1 MNPDDPLSKAS
12 DPQTTPFDYVIV
24 GSGAGGGPLAARLAL
39 NGRRVLLIE
48 AGNDPAVAQPDAP
61 AQPMT
66 RGAPDVAQQQ
76 MRQVY
81 AVPAFHASATE
92 DPDMS
97 WEFSVRHYTDTA
109 RQQTDS
115 KYNAAMDRAATAPEQ
130 QQGGIFYPRAAAI
143 GGCTSHHAMIIIR
156 PNDADWDHI
165 AEFTGDDSWRSQNM
179 QGYFAKIEN
188 CLYYGVY
195 RAFASKTLG
204 LLFRFLTWSA
214 RVLDPRGQLD
224 PGGHGSKGWQKTSFI
239 DPFVIAGI
247 ARGDRTFLGV
257 LKDVMFASLANL
269 NAATMFGRALAR
281 FQILQFLDPNVR
293 SPDIRSRAH
302 VSLISIG
309 TDGKRRC
316 GLRDHLLNVKA
327 EFPDRL
333 VILNPAHATR
343 IVFDKSGNGVPRA
356 IGVEVRIGPYLYAAS
371 PRHGSNDRT
380 PVTRQVFARREVI
393 VCGGAFNTPQLLMLS
408 GIGDAA
414 HLRGMIDGPCD
425 RAGNPVAPV
434 VHLPGVGRNLQDRYE
449 VSVIS
454 ESREPFSTLDGVSFD
469 PGDATDPMLRQW
481 LTDQSGLYSTNGGA
495 LAMMMSS
502 TNGNCV
508 RSDPDLFIF
517 GLPAAFRGYY
527 WDYSRQLLCR
537 SMTSNQKTR
546 NLWSWVILKA
556 YTNNNNG
563 TVRLSSANP
572 FETPEINFH
581 SFDDTNEGAQDCNG
595 DLDALCDAIKRT
607 REINR
612 RVSAFASE
620 IQPGPDRPDYSPTL
634 RQWIKDEAWG
644 HHACGTCRIGHDTW
658 RADPAALEDP
668 YAVVDS
674 NFRVHGVEGLRIVDT
689 SVFPRIPG
697 YFIVTPT
704 FMISEKAA
712 DVLLADSENYPRA
725 FEGVEAQA
733 VRQRRNCARPEWE
746 EPAHADCARL
756 PEDTV
761 GLALSGGGVRSATFC
776 LGVLQAL
783 AKKRRL
789 RDIDFMSS
797 VSGGGYIASFLGKLF
812 TEMPGQKRQ
821 KPADRVEK
829 TLTNLGSPTI
839 QWLRYNAQYL
849 AGGGR
854 HDTLF
859 DFAVVLRN
867 LAAVHVWIGA
877 LLFGVLGALHWFVL
891 DCSRL
896 SSLSLVCD
904 TAPPQWYGVTLSAWW
919 WLPAWLLVLGVLPP
933 CIGYWLTMRRRPNND
948 WRLWMPFIL
957 WLVMLGC
964 AIYGITLPDI
974 EAWSAG
980 ALGVLL
986 LAWFE
991 QQAAGLF
998 VSPPAPPGASAPPL
1012 NPGTAQPEGGT
1023 SVIRNRLTRLLGA
1036 ALFGFAVSAL
1046 FVVIDTLAQYPPVYG
1061 FNATAWS
1068 MAGVAPVLVLLRGI
1082 AASLLKRQARMA
1094 ATRAQ
1099 EAQTSFPGALMQ
1111 QVLLALFAFALAFVL
1126 FLFLDML
1133 VYLAFGLDASTARFC
1148 VVGALLISAVKGR
1161 ALAFLNLS
1169 SLQQG
1174 YSQKLV
1180 RTYLGASNDAR
1191 VNPPGVNKPVPVGV
1205 SDLGDDILFDEY
1217 HPEHHGGP
1225 LHLVGT
1231 CLNNT
1236 VDPLSGNQLRGD
1248 KGMPMCVGPAGISA
1262 GRRFHA
1268 LWEARDAKRTPV
1280 RAAPVTA
1287 VRVGPSP
1294 NEFHALA
1301 RADGAPVSVERL
1313 SLGQWMAISG
1323 AAETTGLGRN
1333 TKLAQSLLLGLLNF
1347 RIGYWWNSGICA
1359 GDRPGRYPPGLWRR
1373 LKSLPSAVFTLQA
1386 KLLDEWRAYFEG
1398 PSARMWYLSDGGH
1411 FDNTGVYELIRRRLP
1426 LIVAVDAGEDP
1437 AYRCDSLAVLT
1448 RQVRYDFCA
1457 TITWLDPRDAR
1468 AKHQPHKAGWNAFER
1483 GSSEPELP
1491 DWIEPLL
1498 DPEAIGAFAELKRD
1512 GSRCAALA
1520 CITYSNQPDRPSWML
1535 YVKPGVGIDT
1545 PTDVRMYAE
1554 NNPDFPQQSTVD
1566 QFFDDSQWEA
1576 YRELGYCAGMKVFTT
1591 RPDTDPNTGGAI
1603 WQHGGE

>member
-1 MNPDDPLSKAS
+1 MNPDDPLSKAR
-12 DPQTTPFDYVIV
+12 DPHTTPFDYVIV
-24 GSGAGGGPLAARLAL
+24 GSGAGGGPLAARLASS
-39 NGRRVLLIE
+39 GRHVLLIE
-48 AGNDPAVAQPDAP
+48 AGNDPAVAQPSAQ

-66 RGAPDVAQQQ
+66 RGAPDLAQQQ

-81 AVPAFHASATE
+81 AVPAFHARATE

-97 WEFSVRHYTDTA
+97 WEFSVRHYTNTA
-109 RQQTDS
+109 RQKDDS
-115 KYNAAMDRAATAPEQ
+115 KYNETMDPSATTPGQ

-165 AEFTGDDSWRSQNM
+165 AEYTGDDSWRSQNM

-188 CLYYGVY
+188 CLYYAVY
-195 RAFASKTLG
+195 RTFAGKTLG
-204 LLFRFLTWSA
+204 LLFRFLEWSA

-224 PGGHGSKGWQKTSFI
+224 PGGHGSAGWQKTSFI
-239 DPFVIAGI
+239 DPLVIAGI

-257 LKDVMFASLANL
+257 LKDVLFAALANR
-269 NAATMFGRALAR
+269 NAATMFGRAFAR
-281 FQILQFLDPNVR
+281 LQILQFLDPNVR
-293 SPDIRSRAH
+293 SPDIESRAR

-343 IVFDKSGNGVPRA
+343 IVFDKHGNGVPRA

-371 PRHGSNDRT
+371 PMHGGNDAAPLT
-380 PVTRQVFARREVI
+380 QQVFARREVI

-414 HLRGMIDGPCD
+414 HLHGMVEGPCGRD
-425 RAGNPVAPV
+425 GKPVAPV

-454 ESREPFSTLDGVSFD
+454 ETREPFSTLDGVSFD

-502 TNGNCV
+502 AGGTGV

-527 WDYSRQLLCR
+527 WNYSRQLLCR
-537 SMTSNQKTR
+537 SMTSNEKTR

-563 TVRLSSANP
+563 TVRLRSADP
-572 FETPEINFH
+572 LATPEINFH
-581 SFDDTNEGAQDCNG
+581 SFDDTSEGAQDCSS
-595 DLDALCDAIKRT
+595 DVDALCDAINRT

-612 RVSAFASE
+612 RVSGFACE
-620 IQPGPDRPDYSPTL
+620 VQPGLDKPDYSPAL
-634 RQWIKDEAWG
+634 RHWIKNEAWG
-644 HHACGTCRIGHDTW
+644 HHACGTCRIGHDPW
-658 RADPAALEDP
+658 RADPRGLQDQ

-674 NFRVHGVEGLRIVDT
+674 QFRVHGVEGLRIVDT

-712 DVLLADSENYPRA
+712 DVLLADSESYPRA
-725 FEGVEAQA
+725 FEGAEAGA
-733 VRQRRNCARPEWE
+733 VRERRRSARPEWE
-746 EPAHADCARL
+746 DPPHADPTRL
-756 PEDTV
+756 PHDTI

-783 AKKRRL
+783 AKTRRL

-812 TEMPGQKRQ
+812 TEMPAQGRRM
-821 KPADRVEK
+821 PVERVER
-829 TLTNLGSPTI
+829 TLTNLGSSTI

-854 HDTLF
+854 QDTLF
-859 DFAVVLRN
+859 DVAVILRN

-877 LLFGVLGALHWFVL
+877 LLFGALGALHWFVL
-891 DCSRL
+891 DCAGFSYL
-896 SSLSLVCD
+896 SPVCE

-919 WLPAWLLVLGVLPP
+919 WLPLWLLVIGVLPP
-933 CIGYWLTMRRRPNND
+933 SIGYWLTLRRRLNGD

-964 AIYGITLPDI
+964 AIYGLTLPDI
-974 EAWSAG
+974 EVWSAV
-980 ALGVLL
+980 ALAVLL

-998 VSPPAPPGASAPPL
+998 VANPVPPGAGAPPI

-1023 SVIRNRLTRLLGA
+1023 IVIRNRLTRLLGA
-1036 ALFGFAVSAL
+1036 ALFGFVVTAL
-1046 FVVIDTLAQYPPVYG
+1046 FVVVDTLAQILPASG
-1061 FNATAWS
+1061 SRTIGWS
-1068 MAGVAPVLVLLRGI
+1068 MAGAAPVLVMLRGI
-1082 AASLLKRQARMA
+1082 AASILKRQAKN
-1094 ATRAQ
+1094 ATSPAPEAGKSFAGGLIQ
-1099 EAQTSFPGALMQ
+1099 ET
-1111 QVLLALFAFALAFVL
+1111 LLALLAFTLAFVL
-1126 FLFLDML
+1126 FLFVDLL
-1133 VYLAFGLDASTARFC
+1133 VYLAFSLDSGTARFC
-1148 VVGALLISAVKGR
+1148 VVATLLISAVKGR
-1161 ALAFLNLS
+1161 ALFFLNLS
-1169 SLQQG
+1169 SLQHS
-1174 YSQKLV
+1174 YAQKLV

-1191 VNPPGVNKPVPVGV
+1191 VNPPGTSKPVPVGV
-1205 SDLGDDILFDEY
+1205 SDLGDDVLFDEY
-1217 HPEHHGGP
+1217 HPESHGGP
-1225 LHLVGT
+1225 LHLVCT

-1236 VDPLSGNQLRGD
+1236 VDPLSGNQLRDD

-1268 LWEARDAKRTPV
+1268 LWGARDAKKTPA
-1280 RAAPVTA
+1280 RAAPITA
-1287 VRVGPSP
+1287 VRVCPDP
-1294 NEFHALA
+1294 NEFNAFA
-1301 RADGAPVSVERL
+1301 RSDGAPVSVERL

-1323 AAETTGLGRN
+1323 AAATTGLGRN
-1333 TKLAQSLLLGLLNF
+1333 TKLAESLLLGLLNF
-1347 RIGYWWNSGICA
+1347 RIGYWWNSGIA
-1359 GDRPGRYPPGLWRR
+1359 GGDRPGRYPPGLWRR
-1373 LKSLPSAVFTLQA
+1373 LKSLPSSVFTLQA

-1411 FDNTGVYELIRRRLP
+1411 FDNTGIYELIRRRLP
-1426 LIVAVDAGEDP
+1426 LIVAIDAAADP
-1437 AYRCDSLAVLT
+1437 DYRCESLALLT

-1457 TITWLDPRDAR
+1457 TITWLDPRGAR
-1468 AKHQPHKAGWNAFER
+1468 AKLSRRKFGWDVFER
-1483 GSSEPELP
+1483 GPNEPRVP
-1491 DWIEPLL
+1491 DWIQPLL
-1498 DPEAIGAFAELKRD
+1498 DPEAIGAFPEFGREGA
-1512 GSRCAALA
+1512 RCAALA
-1520 CITYSNQPDRPSWML
+1520 CITYSSEPERPSWIL
-1535 YVKPGVGIDT
+1535 YIKPGVGIGL
-1545 PTDVRMYAE
+1545 PTDVSTYAE
-1554 NNPDFPQQSTVD
+1554 NYRDFPQQSTVD

-1576 YRELGYCAGMKVFTT
+1576 YRELGYCAGMNLFTA
-1591 RPDTDPNTGGAI
+1591 RPRD
-1603 WQHGGE
+1603 GERR